1 MAQDK
6 KIRILECIRQGQIGG
21 GESHLLSLVENI
33 DRSDFEPIVLSF
45 TDGPMIERL
54 RELGVKTRVI
64 HTLKPFDITKWKQV
78 RRFISETNVDIIH
91 AHGTR
96 AVSNVLWASRSL
108 KIPLIY
114 TIHGWSFH
122 EDQGF
127 LMKRIRIMG
136 EKYLTRKSDIN
147 ISVSVSN
154 QQTGKKYIPSFQSV
168 VVNNGIDITK
178 FNSDNKFKDI
188 RTEFGIPPGK
198 ILLLFIARFTFQK
211 QPLSLIKAFKEASL
225 TNSDLHLLMVGEGE
239 QKTEAETIVR
249 KEGLE
254 KKVTLIPFRQDV
266 PDILAAADIYLLPSL
281 WEGLPIGLLEAMAMG
296 KTIIASNVDG
306 TKEIIEHTQNGFLVN
321 PNNLIPELIQAIQQL
336 SGNPDQRQLYGER
349 AKLTVQNRFNASRMT
364 KEIENLYRNLV

>member
-1 MAQDK
+1 MQGDQ

-21 GESHLLSLVENI
+21 GESHLLSLVENL
-33 DRSDFEPIVLSF
+33 DRSEFEPIVLSF

-54 RELGVKTRVI
+54 RELGVETKVI

-78 RRFISETNVDIIH
+78 KRFISEKQVDIIH

-96 AVSNVLWASRSL
+96 AASNVLWTSRSL
-108 KIPLIY
+108 QLPLIY

-122 EDQGF
+122 EDQS
-127 LMKRIRIMG
+127 LLVKKIRVMG
-136 EKYLTRKSDIN
+136 EKYLTRKSDLN

-154 QQTGKKYIPSFQSV
+154 QQSGKKYIPSFQSI

-178 FNSDNKFKDI
+178 FNSENKFKDI
-188 RTEFGIPPGK
+188 RVEFGIAPEK

-225 TNSDLHLLMVGEGE
+225 VNPDLHLLMVGDGE
-239 QKTEAETIVR
+239 QKAEAEMIIR
-249 KEGLE
+249 QEDLE
-254 KKVTLIPFRQDV
+254 NKITLVPFRQDV

-306 TKEIIEHTQNGFLVN
+306 TREIIEHMQNGFLVN
-321 PNNLIPELIQAIQQL
+321 TGNLIPELIQAIDQL
-336 SGNPDQRQLYGER
+336 SKNPDQREQFGEK
-349 AKLTVQNRFNASRMT
+349 AKMTVRNRFNASKMT
-364 KEIENLYRNLV
+364 KEIESLYRDLI